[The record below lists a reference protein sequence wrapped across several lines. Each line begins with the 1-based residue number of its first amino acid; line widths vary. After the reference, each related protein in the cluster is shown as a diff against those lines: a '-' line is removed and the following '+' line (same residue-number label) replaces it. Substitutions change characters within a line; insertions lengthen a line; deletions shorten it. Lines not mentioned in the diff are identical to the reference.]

1 MAETIEL
8 LAPARTADI
17 GIEAIRHGAD
27 AVYIGPSRFGAR
39 VAAGNTTE
47 DIHRLV
53 CFAHPFG
60 VRVYAT
66 LNTLLR
72 EEELPVAETLIREL
86 YEAGV
91 DALIVQDPAVAAI
104 VHRLWPK
111 GDGLRLHA
119 STQMDNRTAEQVLAL
134 SGQGYEQVVLA
145 RELSLSDIAH
155 IHQSC
160 PQTRLEVFV
169 HGALCVSLSGRCYAS
184 EVLCGRSANRGE
196 CAQICRLP
204 FDLETAN
211 GTRLLHQ
218 QHLLSLKDL
227 CHIDSLSELV
237 EAGARS
243 FKIEGRLK
251 DMSYVKNV
259 TAAYSQALDHL
270 VAESDGRFQRA
281 SRGEVH
287 LSFQPDVYKSFNR
300 GFTHYFLYEQSGRQP
315 EAAHIFAGTPKSIGE
330 PVGQVVEIFPDSLLT
345 DGQATFHNGDGL
357 GFFDRQGH
365 FHGFRVNRVEG
376 NRLFFDPR
384 PKGDKP
390 PQTLLQRGTQLWRN
404 YDKAFH
410 DVLAKPS
417 AERTL
422 PLDMT
427 LTQEGQRF
435 ILTGSEGGNTVSVF
449 HEWSA
454 PPARTPQADNL
465 RQQLSRLGGTPFRLR
480 NLQLDLPDNPFI
492 PSSVVAAWRRE
503 VVEKLLHPA
512 EEVPSAETSQ
522 KELPSCP
529 TYLPTED
536 GTLSV
541 PPPLMTCRFC
551 LRHALGRCPRQ
562 GSSTTSTASPLY
574 LRLAGGR
581 RLALHF
587 DCRQCIMIVDLV

>member
-1 MAETIEL
+1 MAETLEL

-39 VAAGNTTE
+39 SAAGNNTG
-47 DIHRLV
+47 DIRRLV
-53 CFAHPFG
+53 RFARPFG

-72 EEELPVAETLIREL
+72 EEELPIAESLICEL

-104 VHRLWPK
+104 VRRLWPG
-111 GDGLRLHA
+111 GDGLCLHA

-204 FDLETAN
+204 FDLEMED
-211 GTRLLHQ
+211 GTRLLRQ

-227 CHIDSLSELV
+227 CHLDTLGELIEV
-237 EAGARS
+237 GARS

-270 VAESDGRFQRA
+270 IAESGGRFRRA
-281 SRGEVH
+281 SRGEVR
-287 LSFQPDVYKSFNR
+287 LSFQPDVYKSFHR
-300 GFTHYFLYEQSGRQP
+300 GFTHYFLLEQAGRQP

-330 PVGQVVEIFPDSLLT
+330 PVGQVVRIYPDSLLT
-345 DGQATFHNGDGL
+345 DGRVPFHNGDGL

-376 NRLFFDPR
+376 NRLFFNPR
-384 PKGDKP
+384 PQEDKP
-390 PQTLLQRGTQLWRN
+390 PQTLLQRGTPLWRN

-410 DVLAKPS
+410 DILAKPS

-422 PLDMT
+422 PIDIT
-427 LTQEGQRF
+427 LTQQGQRF
-435 ILTGSEGGNTVSVF
+435 TLTVNEGGSIISVV
-449 HEWSA
+449 HEWAA
-454 PPARTPQADNL
+454 PPACTPQADNL
-465 RQQLSRLGGTPFRLR
+465 RRQLSRLGDTPFRLR
-480 NLQLDLPDNPFI
+480 NLQLHLPDNPFI
-492 PSSVVAAWRRE
+492 PSSLVAVWRRE
-503 VVEKLLHPA
+503 VVEKLLSDPRATQHSVA
-512 EEVPSAETSQ
+512 RN
-522 KELPSCP
+522 LPKPLS
-529 TYLPTED
+529 D
-536 GTLSV
+536 GGGQGKGEAT
-541 PPPLMTCRFC
+541 PLMTCRFC

-562 GSSTTSTASPLY
+562 GSSTIPTASPLY

-587 DCRQCIMIVDLV
+587 DCHRCMMTVHLV